1 MEERSLSDEFIN
13 QVHIAI
19 SNLILIADALP
30 SSIYIAIEIIR
41 FINKRSLKQDLT
53 IPTEENLSFFNKVTG
68 TRKKNLVMA
77 LESSVLDNL
86 G

>member
-1 MEERSLSDEFIN
+1 M
-13 QVHIAI
+13 HITVA
-19 SNLILIADALP
+19 NLILIADALP

-41 FINKRSLKQDLT
+41 LLNKRSLRKDLWV
-53 IPTEENLSFFNKVTG
+53 PTEDKLSFFNKVTG
-68 TRKKNLVMA
+68 TKKKKNLVEA

>member
-1 MEERSLSDEFIN
+1 MQIT
-13 QVHIAI
+13 IG
-19 SNLILIADALP
+19 NLILIADALP

-41 FINKRSLKQDLT
+41 FLNKHSLRKDLRV
-53 IPTEENLSFFNKVTG
+53 PTEDKLSFFNKVTG
-68 TRKKNLVMA
+68 AGKKKKNLVMA

>member
-1 MEERSLSDEFIN
+1 M
-13 QVHIAI
+13 HITI
-19 SNLILIADALP
+19 GNLILIADALP

-41 FINKRSLKQDLT
+41 FLNKRSLRKDLKQ
-53 IPTEENLSFFNKVTG
+53 PTEDKLSFFNKVTK
-68 TRKKNLVMA
+68 KKNKESLVMA